1 MAPTQI
7 QQRPVSGPPATQQQA
22 QNLPAIAPPRI
33 PYHPAVEKEFGITKV
48 QWRVLVESI
57 FPSAR
62 TIEGVILALS
72 YCKARRL
79 DVFKHPIHIVPIWNK
94 ALGREVESVWPGIG
108 ELRTTAFRT
117 GVFAGM
123 DETEFGPLISEQ
135 FGETMVE
142 APEWARVTVYRLV
155 NGVPC
160 KFVGPKVYWRETYS
174 RRGKNPDPNDMWL
187 KRPNGQLEKCA
198 TAAAL
203 RNAFPEEI
211 GEYIPEEIER
221 TDARPATVEIPAE
234 SFRELAEAQLVERRL
249 EQQEVE
255 NVLQTATA
263 VTEPEPELV
272 PRQNATQEPP
282 QQMQQAGLQ
291 GVPSDLG
298 QLEVWLVDNYRTVGA
313 LKEAADQIME
323 TFDSSQWQAV
333 MQVVKKRIAAMT
345 KAASQQQPP
354 AE

>member
-1 MAPTQI
+1 MAPTQQI
-7 QQRPVSGPPATQQQA
+7 QQRPVSGPPAQA
-22 QNLPAIAPPRI
+22 QQNLPAIAPPRI

-94 ALGREVESVWPGIG
+94 SLGREVESVWPGIG

-117 GVFAGM
+117 GLFAGM
-123 DETEFGPLISEQ
+123 DETEFGPLITEV
-135 FGETMVE
+135 FGETQVE

-155 NGVPC
+155 SGVPC

-198 TAAAL
+198 IAAAL

-221 TDARPATVEIPAE
+221 SDARPATVEIPAE
-234 SFRELAEAQLVERRL
+234 SFRELSDASLVERRI

-255 NVLQTATA
+255 TVLETATA
-263 VTEPEPELV
+263 VTEPERELV
-272 PRQNATQEPP
+272 ERQQPQQQAP
-282 QQMQQAGLQ
+282 QQMQAEAPTFPA
-291 GVPSDLG
+291 VPQDLAE
-298 QLEVWLVDNYRTVGA
+298 LEIWLVNNYRTA
-313 LKEAADQIME
+313 KELDAAHDQIMQQFE
-323 TFDSSQWQAV
+323 SSQWERVTQLIR
-333 MQVVKKRIAAMT
+333 KRKLALT
-345 KAASQQQPP
+345 KAAQTAPP
-354 AE
+354 Q